1 MHYHASLVHYTSH
14 HRKQDLHC
22 QILYLETK
30 IYINF
35 EVLTGV
41 TAFWEVTH
49 CSVVELYVLLP
60 QSALGKS

>member
-1 MHYHASLVHYTSH
+1 MHYHVFLVHCTSH
-14 HRKQDLHC
+14 HSKQDFNC

-41 TAFWEVTH
+41 TAFWEVTR
-49 CSVVELYVLLP
+49 CSVVELYVLLS
-60 QSALGKS
+60 QSLL